1 MSVVFEE
8 CNAPS
13 ISKVTDILSVEVF
26 KLQYI
31 NAVCGE
37 YSAPLLKDYTCRLKK
52 NQSMHIVVFTKG
64 YMLSSRS
71 HSRYTTSDRQKVLR
85 S

>member
-13 ISKVTDILSVEVF
+13 ISKVTDTLSVEVF

-37 YSAPLLKDYTCRLKK
+37 YSAPLLKDYPCRFKKKPRVCTLLSLQDVTCCLHDHTPDTLQVTDKK
-52 NQSMHIVVFTKG
+52 YS
-64 YMLSSRS
+64 
-71 HSRYTTSDRQKVLR
+71 
-85 S
+85 

>member
-13 ISKVTDILSVEVF
+13 ISKVTDILSVKVF
-26 KLQYI
+26 KLQYM

-37 YSAPLLKDYTCRLKK
+37 YSAPLLKDYPCRLKK
-52 NQSMHIVVFTKG
+52 KPEYAHCCLYKRLHAVFTITLPINYK
-64 YMLSSRS
+64 
-71 HSRYTTSDRQKVLR
+71 
-85 S
+85 